1 MVDKEYYA
9 MLLDNEE
16 YLELIEKYKTRD
28 LGLIAQLIIKEGQET
43 TSFLLYNYEVEKLYL
58 KHQRRMYYGKEKKD
72 IRMDRTTLSKA
83 IR

>member
-28 LGLIAQLIIKEGQET
+28 LGLIAQLIIKEG
-43 TSFLLYNYEVEKLYL
+43 
-58 KHQRRMYYGKEKKD
+58 
-72 IRMDRTTLSKA
+72 
-83 IR
+83 